1 MILPERLNVYLDS
14 LQSKNGTFLEE
25 LEEEAIAEGV
35 PVIRKQMQG
44 FLKTILPIR
53 RPKRILEVGTGSGFS
68 ALLMAEN
75 TEKSCRITTI
85 ENNKERIAAAKKN
98 IARDQMQDRIEL
110 LSGNAEDLLPL
121 MKERFDLIF
130 MDAAK
135 GQYPHLLADVLRLL
149 DENGVLITDNVLLDG
164 EILESHYVV
173 KRRNR
178 TIQKRM
184 REYLYEL
191 THTSGLETSVL
202 PIGDGAALS
211 VKCENKAEE

>member
-178 TIQKRM
+178 TIHKRM